1 MKVDNINDD
10 DQPKLDIIKPGKK
23 VALISDECEVFNVC
37 VNKEFD
43 VKTVI
48 VTQIY
53 DNVTLD
59 NDIDHDSGK
68 FSCDDLE
75 TTDSVNGINYK
86 QMEQSPV
93 SSISPQVVPVS
104 NVKNNNDNNNNNDTN
119 NNANIYYLDNVLTI
133 TECEKLCRAV
143 DHHDQLSFWNTD
155 ALGRANEEARNF
167 RNADTIEMHS
177 PFFAEV
183 LWNRIKHIFND
194 TSNDDIDNVGDD
206 RDNEKKYKKYDDDDN
221 DKYKIDDKYH
231 IIISDNN
238 ENNINYERELIG
250 TWKPTG
256 INHDLLFAK
265 YPCNG
270 SFAPHTDGH
279 VIENFNYR
287 SFYSIILFLNTIPS
301 LSYGGSTRFYNY
313 NAIKNLKLIKIN
325 NDIQQWTC
333 DNKYI
338 THEIEAKAGRMLIF
352 HQSLVHEGVLTIP
365 PYNKYI
371 IRTDIMYQRYPSLCN
386 SVIDQNAYTLF
397 KHAEDLAE
405 NGDVVNSI
413 LLFRK
418 AFKMS
423 PTMAAIMGHS

>member
-1 MKVDNINDD
+1 MMNDENVDNINDD
-10 DQPKLDIIKPGKK
+10 NQPKLDVIKPGRK
-23 VALISDECEVFNVC
+23 VALVSDECEVFNVC
-37 VNKEFD
+37 LNKEFD
-43 VKTVI
+43 VKTI
-48 VTQIY
+48 LTTQIY
-53 DNVTLD
+53 NNVTLD
-59 NDIDHDSGK
+59 NDINHDSGK
-68 FSCDDLE
+68 LNYGDLE
-75 TTDSVNGINYK
+75 TTDAVNEIKHK
-86 QMEQSPV
+86 QIIQSPA
-93 SSISPQVVPVS
+93 SSISPQAVY
-104 NVKNNNDNNNNNDTN
+104 NNDTK

-133 TECEKLCRAV
+133 TECEKLCRAI

-155 ALGRANEEARNF
+155 ALGRENEEARNF
-167 RNADTIEMHS
+167 RNADTIEIHS
-177 PFFAEV
+177 PYFAEI

-194 TSNDDIDNVGDD
+194 TCNDDKDDDDDDDDD
-206 RDNEKKYKKYDDDDN
+206 RDNEKKYKMNDDDDDDDN
-221 DKYKIDDKYH
+221 YYNIDDKYN

-250 TWKPTG
+250 KWKPTG

-287 SFYSIILFLNTIPS
+287 SFYSIILFLNTIPA

-325 NDIQQWTC
+325 DIIQQWTC

-352 HQSLVHEGVLTIP
+352 HQSLVHEGVLTVT

-397 KHAEDLAE
+397 KNAEDLAE

>member
-1 MKVDNINDD
+1 MMKVDNINDD
-10 DQPKLDIIKPGKK
+10 NQPKLDVIKPGRK
-23 VALISDECEVFNVC
+23 VALVSDECEVFNVC
-37 VNKEFD
+37 LNKEFD
-43 VKTVI
+43 VKTII

-53 DNVTLD
+53 NNETLD

-75 TTDSVNGINYK
+75 ITDTVNGIKYK
-86 QMEQSPV
+86 QSLL
-93 SSISPQVVPVS
+93 SSISPQVAPVS
-104 NVKNNNDNNNNNDTN
+104 NIKNNNNDNNNNNDTN

-133 TECEKLCRAV
+133 TECDKLCRAI

-183 LWNRIKHIFND
+183 LWNRIKHVFND
-194 TSNDDIDNVGDD
+194 TSNDDIHN
-206 RDNEKKYKKYDDDDN
+206 DDD
-221 DKYKIDDKYH
+221 KIDDKYN
-231 IIISDNN
+231 IIISDSN

-301 LSYGGSTRFYNY
+301 LSYGGSTRFYND

-352 HQSLVHEGVLTIP
+352 HQSLVHEGVLTVP